1 MKKFSKITEKAEF
14 DESKM
19 RRHPAV
25 NPEDWSKFQ
34 DLKAAIAKS
43 DAYGQSTAKAL
54 QTLIER
60 MNVESMIYWQRNEKS
75 EGGFDDFFRLFD
87 IRTDEDE
94 IKDCIRDIIDKSEE
108 IYEDSDDSRGE
119 FFLKMTGFRYA
130 SADDLIEDV
139 KDAHRKLCMIDGIS
153 FRITFQMR
161 SRDLVLPKKLYGGRE
176 PNIDAWFD
184 MNGFA
189 AKDQIKQI
197 IDIRICVWNPET
209 NLDVNPF

>member
-75 EGGFDDFFRLFD
+75 EQGFDDFFRLFD

-94 IKDCIRDIIDKSEE
+94 IKDCIRDLIDKSEE

-119 FFLKMTGFRYA
+119 FFVKMKGFGYA
-130 SADDLIEDV
+130 SVDDLIEDV
-139 KDAHRKLCMIDGIS
+139 KDAHRKLCMIDGTS

-161 SRDLVLPKKLYGGRE
+161 SRDLELPKKLYGGRE
-176 PNIDAWFD
+176 PNIDAWFEL
-184 MNGFA
+184 NGFM
-189 AKDQIKQI
+189 AKDQIRQI
-197 IDIRICVWNPET
+197 IDIRVCVWNPET
-209 NLDVNPF
+209 NLNINPF